1 MILKNINHDYGYHT
15 QKIAT
20 MFFALEKI
28 KVDCDGDDDIVVETI
43 KNGDEITVNARVY
56 SKYIS
61 KSSNI
66 GDDDGA
72 HALSLLLYD
81 TLCEVTCFNVP
92 WGILYG
98 VRPARLMH
106 ATAEKIGD
114 SAAYQKFISD
124 RVEPSKAQLALDVM
138 HSENKIIALSTARSF
153 SLYVSIPFCPTR
165 CSYCSFVSHSIANA
179 ADLISPYVDLLC
191 REIAENG
198 KIAAKLGLRL
208 ETIYFGGGNR
218 QRFLPSNSIKFSL
231 RLKMH
236 LICQHCVS
244 TLLRQAD
251 PIP

>member
-124 RVEPSKAQLALDVM
+124 RVEPSKAQNHCAFDGAFFFALCFNSVLPDKVLVLLVCFAQHSKCGGPYFALCRLALSRD
-138 HSENKIIALSTARSF
+138 
-153 SLYVSIPFCPTR
+153 C
-165 CSYCSFVSHSIANA
+165 
-179 ADLISPYVDLLC
+179 
-191 REIAENG
+191 G
-198 KIAAKLGLRL
+198 KRQ
-208 ETIYFGGGNR
+208 NR
-218 QRFLPSNSIKFSL
+218 R
-231 RLKMH
+231 
-236 LICQHCVS
+236 
-244 TLLRQAD
+244 
-251 PIP
+251 

>member
-28 KVDCDGDDDIVVETI
+28 DCDGDDDIVVETI

-138 HSENKIIALSTARSF
+138 HSENKIIALFFALCFNSVLPDKVLVLLVCFAQ
-153 SLYVSIPFCPTR
+153 
-165 CSYCSFVSHSIANA
+165 HSKCGG
-179 ADLISPYVDLLC
+179 PYFALC
-191 REIAENG
+191 RLALSRDCG
-198 KIAAKLGLRL
+198 KRQ
-208 ETIYFGGGNR
+208 NR
-218 QRFLPSNSIKFSL
+218 R
-231 RLKMH
+231 
-236 LICQHCVS
+236 
-244 TLLRQAD
+244 
-251 PIP
+251 